1 MKIAVVGS
9 GISGL
14 SAAYY
19 LSKKH
24 HVDLFEKEDHFGGHS
39 HTIDLMF
46 GEKKVSVDIGFIVF
60 NFQTY
65 PNLIKFFEENKIDIE
80 KSNMSFSVSVDNSNF
95 EYEVVDNIDT
105 EFLKSKI
112 KDCDGISIRTA
123 KLSGDVIEAANN
135 LKIISRH
142 GVGYDNIDLEVSK
155 KKDITLAITAT
166 ANAVAVAEHV
176 MFMILNISKRG
187 SMYDDTVK
195 SGKFNER
202 NKLPKTVELWNKN
215 ILIAGFGRIGQA
227 LIKRCLGFEMNVFVF
242 DPFVPKEFIEKR
254 GGTKVDNLSEASKD
268 MDAMSLH
275 IPLNDETKNI
285 INYELLK
292 SMKKNCIIINAARG
306 GIVNEV
312 DLDRALNE
320 NLIFGAGLDV
330 FETEPPAE
338 NNPLLKNKKVF
349 LSPHTAAF
357 TEECMTRMGKET
369 IQNIIDFF
377 DRKLQKSKIVN
388 L

>member
-1 MKIAVVGS
+1 MKKILVIQPIHEE
-9 GISGL
+9 GI
-14 SAAYY
+14 
-19 LSKKH
+19 
-24 HVDLFEKEDHFGGHS
+24 
-39 HTIDLMF
+39 
-46 GEKKVSVDIGFIVF
+46 
-60 NFQTY
+60 
-65 PNLIKFFEENKIDIE
+65 NLLK
-80 KSNMSFSVSVDNSNF
+80 DNSDF
-95 EYEVVDNIDT
+95 EYEIVDNIDT

-242 DPFVPKEFIEKR
+242 DPFVSKEFIEKR
-254 GGTKVDNLSEASKD
+254 GGTKVDNLSETSKD

-330 FETEPPAE
+330 FETEPPAA

-357 TEECMTRMGKET
+357 TEECMTRMGRET
-369 IQNIIDFF
+369 IQNIFDFF
-377 DRKLQKSKIVN
+377 DGNLENSKKVKL
-388 L
+388 

>member
-1 MKIAVVGS
+1 MKKILVIQPIHEE
-9 GISGL
+9 GISL
-14 SAAYY
+14 
-19 LSKKH
+19 LK
-24 HVDLFEKEDHFGGHS
+24 
-39 HTIDLMF
+39 
-46 GEKKVSVDIGFIVF
+46 
-60 NFQTY
+60 
-65 PNLIKFFEENKIDIE
+65 
-80 KSNMSFSVSVDNSNF
+80 DNSNF
-95 EYEVVDNIDT
+95 EYEVVDNVDT

-123 KLSGDVIEAANN
+123 KLSGEVIKAANN

-242 DPFVPKEFIEKR
+242 DPFVSKEFIEKR
-254 GGTKVDNLSEASKD
+254 GGTKVDNLSETSKD
-268 MDAMSLH
+268 MDVMSLH

-369 IQNIIDFF
+369 IQNIFDFF
-377 DRKLQKSKIVN
+377 DGSLENSKKVKL
-388 L
+388 

>member
-1 MKIAVVGS
+1 MKKILIIQPIHQE
-9 GISGL
+9 GIKL
-14 SAAYY
+14 
-19 LSKKH
+19 L
-24 HVDLFEKEDHFGGHS
+24 
-39 HTIDLMF
+39 
-46 GEKKVSVDIGFIVF
+46 
-60 NFQTY
+60 Q
-65 PNLIKFFEENKIDIE
+65 
-80 KSNMSFSVSVDNSNF
+80 SNS
-95 EYEVVDNIDT
+95 EYEFEVVENI
-105 EFLKSKI
+105 EINFLKNKI
-112 KDCDGISIRTA
+112 KDCDGVSIRTA
-123 KLSGDVIEAANN
+123 KLSREVIEAANN
-135 LKIISRH
+135 LRIISRH
-142 GVGYDNIDLEVSK
+142 GVGYDNIDLKVSK
-155 KKDITLAITAT
+155 KKNITLAITST

-195 SGKFNER
+195 SGKFSER

-242 DPFVPKEFIEKR
+242 DPFVSKEFIEKR
-254 GGTKVDNLSEASKD
+254 GGTKVDNLSETSKD

-330 FETEPPAE
+330 FETEPPTE

-357 TEECMTRMGKET
+357 TEECMIRMGKET
-369 IQNIIDFF
+369 IQNIFDFF
-377 DRKLQKSKIVN
+377 DGSLEDSKKVKL
-388 L
+388 

>member
-1 MKIAVVGS
+1 MKKILVIQPIHEE
-9 GISGL
+9 GI
-14 SAAYY
+14 
-19 LSKKH
+19 
-24 HVDLFEKEDHFGGHS
+24 
-39 HTIDLMF
+39 
-46 GEKKVSVDIGFIVF
+46 
-60 NFQTY
+60 
-65 PNLIKFFEENKIDIE
+65 NLLK
-80 KSNMSFSVSVDNSNF
+80 DNSNF
-95 EYEVVDNIDT
+95 EYEVVDNVDT

-123 KLSGDVIEAANN
+123 KLSGEVIEAANN

-242 DPFVPKEFIEKR
+242 DPFVSKEFIEKR
-254 GGTKVDNLSEASKD
+254 GGTKVDNLSETSKD

-369 IQNIIDFF
+369 VQNIFDFF
-377 DRKLQKSKIVN
+377 DGSLENSKKVKL
-388 L
+388 

>member
-1 MKIAVVGS
+1 MNMKKILVIQPIHEE
-9 GISGL
+9 GI
-14 SAAYY
+14 
-19 LSKKH
+19 
-24 HVDLFEKEDHFGGHS
+24 
-39 HTIDLMF
+39 
-46 GEKKVSVDIGFIVF
+46 
-60 NFQTY
+60 
-65 PNLIKFFEENKIDIE
+65 NLLK
-80 KSNMSFSVSVDNSNF
+80 DNSGF
-95 EYEVVDNIDT
+95 EYEVVDNVDT

-242 DPFVPKEFIEKR
+242 DPFVSKEFIEKR
-254 GGTKVDNLSEASKD
+254 GGTKVDNLSETSKN

-275 IPLNDETKNI
+275 IPLNDKTKNI

-369 IQNIIDFF
+369 IQNIFDFF
-377 DRKLQKSKIVN
+377 DGNLENSKKVKL
-388 L
+388 

>member
-1 MKIAVVGS
+1 MNMKKILVIQPIHEE
-9 GISGL
+9 GI
-14 SAAYY
+14 
-19 LSKKH
+19 
-24 HVDLFEKEDHFGGHS
+24 
-39 HTIDLMF
+39 
-46 GEKKVSVDIGFIVF
+46 
-60 NFQTY
+60 
-65 PNLIKFFEENKIDIE
+65 NLLK
-80 KSNMSFSVSVDNSNF
+80 DNSGF
-95 EYEVVDNIDT
+95 EYEVVDNVDT

-242 DPFVPKEFIEKR
+242 DPFVSKEFIEKR
-254 GGTKVDNLSEASKD
+254 GGTKVDNLSETSKD

-369 IQNIIDFF
+369 IQNIFDFF
-377 DRKLQKSKIVN
+377 DGNLENSKKVKL
-388 L
+388 

>member
-1 MKIAVVGS
+1 MKKILVIQPIHEE
-9 GISGL
+9 GI
-14 SAAYY
+14 
-19 LSKKH
+19 
-24 HVDLFEKEDHFGGHS
+24 
-39 HTIDLMF
+39 
-46 GEKKVSVDIGFIVF
+46 
-60 NFQTY
+60 
-65 PNLIKFFEENKIDIE
+65 NLLKN
-80 KSNMSFSVSVDNSNF
+80 NSNF
-95 EYEVVDNIDT
+95 EYEVVDNVDT

-123 KLSGDVIEAANN
+123 KLSGEVIKAANN

-242 DPFVPKEFIEKR
+242 DPFVSKEFIEKR
-254 GGTKVDNLSEASKD
+254 GGTKVDNLSETSKD

-369 IQNIIDFF
+369 IQNIFDFF
-377 DRKLQKSKIVN
+377 DGNLENSKKVKL
-388 L
+388 

>member
-1 MKIAVVGS
+1 MKKILIIQPIHEE
-9 GISGL
+9 GI
-14 SAAYY
+14 
-19 LSKKH
+19 
-24 HVDLFEKEDHFGGHS
+24 
-39 HTIDLMF
+39 
-46 GEKKVSVDIGFIVF
+46 
-60 NFQTY
+60 
-65 PNLIKFFEENKIDIE
+65 NLLK
-80 KSNMSFSVSVDNSNF
+80 DNSDF
-95 EYEVVDNIDT
+95 KYEVVDNIDT

-123 KLSGDVIEAANN
+123 KLSGVVIEAANN

-242 DPFVPKEFIEKR
+242 DPFVSKEFIEKR
-254 GGTKVDNLSEASKD
+254 GGTKVDNLSETSKD

-369 IQNIIDFF
+369 IQNIFDFF
-377 DRKLQKSKIVN
+377 DGSLENSKKVKL
-388 L
+388 

>member
-1 MKIAVVGS
+1 MKKILVIQPIHEE
-9 GISGL
+9 GI
-14 SAAYY
+14 
-19 LSKKH
+19 
-24 HVDLFEKEDHFGGHS
+24 
-39 HTIDLMF
+39 
-46 GEKKVSVDIGFIVF
+46 
-60 NFQTY
+60 
-65 PNLIKFFEENKIDIE
+65 NLLK
-80 KSNMSFSVSVDNSNF
+80 DNSNF
-95 EYEVVDNIDT
+95 DYEVVDNVDT

-123 KLSGDVIEAANN
+123 KLSGEVIEAANN

-242 DPFVPKEFIEKR
+242 DPFVSKEFIEKR
-254 GGTKVDNLSEASKD
+254 GGTKVDNLSETSKD

-369 IQNIIDFF
+369 IQNIFDFF
-377 DRKLQKSKIVN
+377 DGKLENSKKVK

>member
-1 MKIAVVGS
+1 MKKILVIQPIHEE
-9 GISGL
+9 GI
-14 SAAYY
+14 
-19 LSKKH
+19 
-24 HVDLFEKEDHFGGHS
+24 
-39 HTIDLMF
+39 
-46 GEKKVSVDIGFIVF
+46 
-60 NFQTY
+60 
-65 PNLIKFFEENKIDIE
+65 NLLKY
-80 KSNMSFSVSVDNSNF
+80 NSDF
-95 EYEVVDNIDT
+95 EYEVVDNVDT

-242 DPFVPKEFIEKR
+242 DPFVSKEFIEKR
-254 GGTKVDNLSEASKD
+254 GGTKVDNLSETSKD

-369 IQNIIDFF
+369 IQNIFDFF
-377 DRKLQKSKIVN
+377 DGNLENSKKVKL
-388 L
+388 